1 MTRKPRR
8 TSATPG
14 RRAVARW
21 RGRCWA
27 VITRRLSAMSRRP
40 GGGQRA
46 PALRRSR
53 VTGDFVDLVAE
64 RVEQTGARVTA
75 RRLMRLVRAA
85 GFEGSERS
93 LRRAVASAKEA
104 WRQKQALEGRVYRP
118 WVSEPGEWLQFVVGR
133 GSEGEGEQ
141 TSGRRQSCPSYRVPE
156 GASPYW
162 RSGFGEPIELV
173 ARESPRHQLLHV
185 HRGSRC
191 IRCLA
196 LASEHAGPPAL
207 GLHRDL
213 GLRAPPTLRFESCS
227 GRLPQ
232 PVRTAHRTT
241 A

>member
-1 MTRKPRR
+1 
-8 TSATPG
+8 
-14 RRAVARW
+14 
-21 RGRCWA
+21 
-27 VITRRLSAMSRRP
+27 
-40 GGGQRA
+40 
-46 PALRRSR
+46 
-53 VTGDFVDLVAE
+53 
-64 RVEQTGARVTA
+64 
-75 RRLMRLVRAA
+75 LVRAA

-141 TSGRRQSCPSYRVPE
+141 TGGRRQSCPSYRVPE

-196 LASEHAGPPAL
+196 LASEHARAAGSWPPPRPRSSGAADAQVRILLGAL
-207 GLHRDL
+207 ASTGQD
-213 GLRAPPTLRFESCS
+213 RAPNDRLTALAIVLLHLFERPRHRRRFDAAARVLVRLVEESH
-227 GRLPQ
+227 Q
-232 PVRTAHRTT
+232 D
-241 A
+241 